1 MTDTTHNQ
9 KEKDLQKMASIRFF
23 LFYKFDR
30 QIYGEINIIESTKK
44 KKNDREMCD
53 MTVEIIK

>member
-1 MTDTTHNQ
+1 MTDTAHKQ
-9 KEKDLQKMASIRFF
+9 QEKDLREITSIRIF

-44 KKNDREMCD
+44 KKNDGEMCD
-53 MTVEIIK
+53 MTDEIIK